1 LLSTARRPRFRRL
14 LSLLGTLL
22 ILGGLLPVAAA
33 SPVLAISPNVVISEV
48 YGGGGNTGSVY
59 DHDYIELYNRGSSPV
74 ALGGNSV
81 QYTGATSTSNF
92 GSSSN
97 LRTELPA
104 FTLNPGQHFLIQE
117 GTNNGD
123 GVPLPTP
130 DYIDT
135 DGAIAMALAAGKV
148 VYVTGTAPLGC
159 NGSTDP
165 CDADQL
171 ARIVD
176 LVGYGTTAT
185 FYEGAG
191 PTGNTSNTTAAI
203 RGAGGATDTDNNN
216 LDFAIAAP
224 DPDNSVELPP
234 SVSATSPVDGAT
246 NVSISAD
253 VTIEFSEPVNVTN
266 PWFTIVCGTSG
277 GHTAAVTG
285 GPTTFTL
292 NPDVDFANSESCTVT
307 VDDQAV
313 SDQDSDD
320 PPDTML
326 ADYVFSFATVP
337 PPTAD
342 DAPAVSSTTPA
353 NGATGVA
360 ISANVSIT
368 FSEPV
373 NVVSSWFTIA
383 CASSGL
389 HAAVASGGPTTFS
402 LDPAANFVF
411 GELCTTTVTHTGVTD
426 QDANDPPDEMAADY
440 VFSFTIANLA
450 VVTLPYA
457 QAWTNTAAITGND
470 DWSGVPG
477 VAGFLGQDI
486 TTATGA
492 DPQTLLTT
500 SALGGDVDVIA
511 NQTNTAITNGG
522 VAEFEIANP
531 VVALQGSG
539 TADAPYLL
547 FNFSTSGIS
556 DITVAY
562 NLRDIDGSADNA
574 VQPVAL
580 QYRVGST
587 GNFTNIP
594 IAFVADATTGP
605 SLATQVTA
613 VSATL
618 PAAANNQPIVQVR
631 IITSNAVGNDE
642 WVGIDDISIATVVG
656 DVAPSVTS
664 TTPPNGASNVAL
676 DASPSITFS
685 EPVSVT
691 GAWFDLTCA
700 TSGTHTA
707 VVGGGPTTFT
717 IDPDINFAVDELC
730 TLTINKANVTD
741 VDTNDPPDEMAANV
755 VVTFRTVG
763 PTVFIHDVQAA
774 THISPFSG
782 QSVVVAGVVTA
793 KRLNGFYI
801 QDPSPDANDAT
812 SEAILVFTSVP
823 PASVNVG
830 DSVSVAG
837 VVTEFRAGGAAS
849 TNLTTTEIT
858 APSIS
863 VISTGNALPAAI
875 VLGTGGRIPPNTV
888 IEDDATGDVETSGV
902 FDPASDGI
910 DFFETLEAMR
920 VQINNPVVVG
930 PRNSFGEIFVLGD
943 DGANASVRTVRG
955 GIVIQATD
963 FNPERIQF
971 DDAVLLAFTPS
982 ASTPNASVGDHFTT
996 AAVGVVDYDFG
1007 NFEVELTSAL
1017 TTVPG
1022 GLARESTDPAAPSEL
1037 SVATFNVENLDANE
1051 PQSKFNDLAAMI
1063 VNNLKA
1069 PDVIALEE
1077 IQDNNGA
1084 TNDAVTDADLTLNK
1098 LRDAIATAG
1107 GPTYDWRQ
1115 INPVDDQDGGEPG
1128 GNIRVGFMFRTDR
1141 GLAFVDRPGG
1151 TPTAP
1156 TTIVGS
1162 PGAPELSYSPGR
1174 VDPTNTAWN
1183 ASRKP
1188 LAGEFT
1194 FGGQKFFLIANHFN
1208 SKGGDQPLFGHF
1220 QPPAR
1225 SSEVQ
1230 RHQQAQIVNNF
1241 VDSILAL
1248 DAKAKIIVLG
1258 DINDF
1263 EFSTT
1268 MSILKGNVLHD
1279 LMDSLPQAERYSYVF
1294 EGNSQVL
1301 DHIVVSDDLFSNT
1314 PFEFDPV
1321 HANAE
1326 FFDQISDHD
1335 PSVSR
1340 FVVATPGT
1348 VTINK
1353 TGINGAPLSG
1363 AGFTLYVDAAPTG
1376 GTRGAEDTT
1385 AAGGCTTSANGT
1397 CSITSVPLGTYWLVE
1412 TTTPNGY
1419 ATVDPTQIVVGA
1431 GPSPGVGDTDIV
1443 NLNDQAVPGTV
1454 TVNKTGRG
1462 GTALSDAEFTL
1473 FVDAAPTGGSRGAED
1488 NTAAGDCMTNG
1499 AGTCSITDVPLG
1511 QYWLVETETP
1521 AGYAT
1526 VNPTAVTVGLGPSAG
1541 VGDTDTFNLTDQPV
1555 PGTVTINKTG
1565 QGGTAL
1571 SGLHRRGPDRRRA
1584 RRGGR
1589 HRGRR
1594 LHDERFRNLLDHERC
1609 ARPILAGR
1617 DDHAQRLRHRQP
1629 DPGHGRPRAVRRGGG
1644 HGHDQRSRPAGP
1656 GHSRRQ

>member
-1 LLSTARRPRFRRL
+1 M
-14 LSLLGTLL
+14 
-22 ILGGLLPVAAA
+22 
-33 SPVLAISPNVVISEV
+33 
-48 YGGGGNTGSVY
+48 
-59 DHDYIELYNRGSSPV
+59 
-74 ALGGNSV
+74 
-81 QYTGATSTSNF
+81 
-92 GSSSN
+92 
-97 LRTELPA
+97 
-104 FTLNPGQHFLIQE
+104 GQ
-117 GTNNGD
+117 
-123 GVPLPTP
+123 
-130 DYIDT
+130 
-135 DGAIAMALAAGKV
+135 AAGKV

-176 LVGYGTTAT
+176 LVGYGTVAT

-191 PTGNTSNTTAAI
+191 PTANTSNTTAAI

-216 LDFAIAAP
+216 ADFAIAAP

-234 SVSATSPVDGAT
+234 SVSATTPVDGAT

-253 VTIEFSEPVNVTN
+253 LTITFSEPVNVTN
-266 PWFTIVCGTSG
+266 PWFTISCGTSG
-277 GHTAAVTG
+277 GHAAVVTG

-292 NPDVDFANSESCTVT
+292 NPDLDFAHSESCTVT

-320 PPDTML
+320 PPDSML
-326 ADYVFSFATVP
+326 ADYVFSFATLP
-337 PPTAD
+337 PPTVD

-360 ISANVSIT
+360 TSANVSIT

-373 NVVSSWFTIA
+373 NVTGSWFAIS

-389 HAAVASGGPTTFS
+389 HAAVVTSAPTTFT
-402 LDPAANFVF
+402 LNPNVNFSF
-411 GELCTTTVTHTGVTD
+411 GELCTTTVSAALVTD
-426 QDANDPPDEMAADY
+426 LDSDDPPDQMAADY
-440 VFSFTIANLA
+440 VFSFTVADLA
-450 VVTLPYA
+450 VLTLPYA
-457 QAWTNTAAITGND
+457 QTWTNPAAITTTD

-486 TTATGA
+486 TTAIGA

-511 NQTNTAITNGG
+511 NQANPNTLATGG
-522 VAEFEIANP
+522 VAEFEITNP

-547 FNFSTSGIS
+547 FNFSTSGVS
-556 DITVAY
+556 DIRVTY
-562 NLRDIDGSADNA
+562 NLRDVDGSADDA

-594 IAFVADATTGP
+594 TGFVADATTGP

-618 PAAANNQPIVQVR
+618 PAAVNNQPLVQVR
-631 IITSNAVGNDE
+631 VITSNAVGSDE
-642 WVGIDDISIATVVG
+642 WVGIDDITIAPIVG

-664 TTPPNGASNVAL
+664 TTPANGASNVAL

-685 EPVSVT
+685 EPVTIT
-691 GAWFDLTCA
+691 GSWFDLTCA
-700 TSGTHTA
+700 TSGAHSA

-717 IDPDINFAVDELC
+717 IDPDINFAVDEVC
-730 TLTINKANVTD
+730 TLTVNKASVKD
-741 VDTNDPPDEMAANV
+741 VDTNDPPDEMTANE

-763 PTVFIHDVQAA
+763 PTVAIHDVQAA

-812 SEAILVFTSVP
+812 SEAILVFTSSP

-837 VVTEFRAGGAAS
+837 VVTEFRPGGATS

-863 VISTGNALPAAI
+863 VISTGNSLPAPI

-910 DFFETLEAMR
+910 DFYESLEAMR
-920 VQINNPVVVG
+920 VQVNNPVVVG
-930 PRNSFGEIFVLGD
+930 PRSSFGEIFVLGD
-943 DGANASVRTVRG
+943 DGANASLRTVRN

-971 DDAVLLAFTPS
+971 DDAVLAS
-982 ASTPNASVGDHFTT
+982 STPNASVGDHFTT

-1084 TNDAVTDADLTLNK
+1084 TNDTVTDADLTLNK
-1098 LRDAIATAG
+1098 LRDAIASAG

-1156 TTIVGS
+1156 TTILGS
-1162 PGAPELSYSPGR
+1162 PGSPELSYSPGR
-1174 VDPTNTAWN
+1174 VDPTNAAWN

-1220 QPPAR
+1220 QPPTR

-1314 PFEFDPV
+1314 PFEFDAV

-1340 FVVATPGT
+1340 FVIATPGT
-1348 VTINK
+1348 VTVNK
-1353 TGINGAPLSG
+1353 SGHGGAALAG
-1363 AGFTLYVDAAPTG
+1363 AGFTLYVDAAPIG

-1397 CSITSVPLGTYWLVE
+1397 CSITAVPLGTYWLVE

-1419 ATVDPTQIVVGA
+1419 ATVAPTQVIVGA

-1443 NLNDQAVPGTV
+1443 NLTDQAVPGTIV
-1454 TVNKTGRG
+1454 VNKTGQG
-1462 GTALSDAEFTL
+1462 GAALPGAGFTL
-1473 FVDAAPTGGSRGAED
+1473 FVDAAPTGGSRGAND
-1488 NTAAGDCMTNG
+1488 TTAAGTCTTTG
-1499 AGTCSITDVPLG
+1499 AGTCSIFNVPLG
-1511 QYWLVETETP
+1511 LYWLVETATP
-1521 AGYAT
+1521 PGYVT
-1526 VNPTAVTVGLGPSAG
+1526 VSPISVTVGLGPSAG

-1555 PGTVTINKTG
+1555 PGRVVVNKTGQGGAALAGAGFTLFVDAAPTGGSRGAEDITAAGGCTTNSAGTCSITNLALGQYWLVETTTPNGYSTVAPTAVSVALGPSAGVGDTDTINLADVPVPGTVVINKTG
-1565 QGGTAL
+1565 QGRAKTVGITFTLYVDAVPVGGRRGSEDTTSAGSCVTAVVGDRVTCSITGVPLGRYWLVETVPAGNAPVDPIAVTISLGTAPNTGDTDTF
-1571 SGLHRRGPDRRRA
+1571 SVKNKPKGP
-1584 RRGGR
+1584 
-1589 HRGRR
+1589 
-1594 LHDERFRNLLDHERC
+1594 
-1609 ARPILAGR
+1609 R
-1617 DDHAQRLRHRQP
+1617 D
-1629 DPGHGRPRAVRRGGG
+1629 
-1644 HGHDQRSRPAGP
+1644 
-1656 GHSRRQ
+1656 